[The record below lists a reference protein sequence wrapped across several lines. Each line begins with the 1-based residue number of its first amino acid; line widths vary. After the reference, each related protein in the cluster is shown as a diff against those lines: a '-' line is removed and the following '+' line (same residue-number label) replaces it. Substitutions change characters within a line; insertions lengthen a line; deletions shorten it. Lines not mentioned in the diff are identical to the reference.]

1 MQDPKVNNKKAL
13 RMFLAGAVFMA
24 RSKTNAAHI
33 QLGISPYMILFVA
46 FVEHFVD
53 LVLQMYTA
61 YVEAHP
67 LEDTEDQAEESDAN
81 SNRGSDQDHDHDDG
95 EEDEDKQVA
104 KGPKDQNLVKA
115 AKLEKTRLRELRTFV
130 NGQRNVCLHALK
142 DLCEVHTKVRNLFLG
157 APSFGLFEEA
167 FYKAKKKWSKLEPL
181 LEEAPGET
189 LMKPLEK
196 YAKHMYE
203 AADSMRSLGQLTG
216 LPMITL
222 NGSWDQIKFHSESI
236 RRACESWR
244 ALQAAYAEQAERLDY
259 LQELTHRSAYLK
271 TLRRELFWQKN
282 WFETLKT
289 WYFELKTK
297 ELH

>member
-1 MQDPKVNNKKAL
+1 
-13 RMFLAGAVFMA
+13 MA

-46 FVEHFVD
+46 FVEHFVE
-53 LVLQMYTA
+53 LVLHMYAA

-67 LEDTEDQAEESDAN
+67 LKDLEEDQEDPSDAN
-81 SNRGSDQDHDHDDG
+81 SDRGSEHDHDAG
-95 EEDEDKQVA
+95 EQDEDDEDTLP

-115 AKLEKTRLRELRTFV
+115 ARLEKTRLRELRTFV

-142 DLCEVHTKVRNLFLG
+142 DLCEVHAKVRNLFLG

-222 NGSWDQIKFHSESI
+222 NGSWEQIKFHSESI

-259 LQELTHRSAYLK
+259 LQELTQRSAYQK